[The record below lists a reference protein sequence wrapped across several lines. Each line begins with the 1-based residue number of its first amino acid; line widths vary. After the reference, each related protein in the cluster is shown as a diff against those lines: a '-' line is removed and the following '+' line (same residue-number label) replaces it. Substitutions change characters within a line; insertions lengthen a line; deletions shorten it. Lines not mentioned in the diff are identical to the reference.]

1 MTPILE
7 ITGLTKSFGKLK
19 AVDALSMTINAGE
32 AVAFIGQNGA
42 GKSTT
47 MRSIAGLSSVDAG
60 SICICG
66 VDINKDPVEARRHFG
81 YVSQDLDLYSY
92 LTGEEFL
99 MLVAQ
104 IRGCA
109 QDTCLE
115 QIDQLLDLCDLQKA
129 RKRLIREYSGGMARK
144 IAMAGALVGTPELVI
159 LDESF
164 VGLDPE
170 STYKLGKY
178 LKSYVSAGRAILIS
192 SHILEMLHAMCSR
205 FFILHHG
212 KCVADY
218 SLEALDELCR
228 SPETP
233 DLTSVYLQKT
243 GQSELIGAGKLF

>member
-7 ITGLTKSFGKLK
+7 IKEVTKSFGKLK
-19 AVDALSMTINAGE
+19 AVDALSMTIRGGE
-32 AVAFIGQNGA
+32 CVAFIGQNGA

-47 MRSIAGLSSVDAG
+47 MRSIAGLSSVDSG
-60 SICICG
+60 TIKICG
-66 VDINKDPVEARRHFG
+66 VDISEDPVEARRHFG
-81 YVSQDLDLYSY
+81 YVSQELDLYSY

-109 QDTCLE
+109 PDASE
-115 QIDQLLDLCDLQKA
+115 REVDQLLDLCDLQKA

-144 IAMAGALVGTPELVI
+144 IAMAGALVGKPELVI

-178 LKSYVSAGRAILIS
+178 LKSYVSEGRAILIS

-205 FFILHHG
+205 FFIQHHG
-212 KCVADY
+212 ACVADY
-218 SLEALDELCR
+218 SLEALNALCA
-228 SPETP
+228 SSETP

-243 GQSELIGAGKLF
+243 GQSDLIGISRSF